1 MEMGI
6 SVTEE
11 TRPAPNAEQHVQAE
25 HVQTNHHVQT
35 PNSVRK
41 SSSLSS
47 SSTTAAASNFFQ
59 KIASKTKLMKRSP
72 IQMYANID
80 IDNAIGAMPSNHQ
93 STNSKLFS
101 TNSPIHHQNSPI
113 HQHQHHQEI
122 YRNPDH
128 MLDHNNQSASNN
140 NHNSSNEGE
149 QAEEHILPD
158 SFDEVSSQIH
168 PTTSGGL
175 ETTGNGNEKSSVSP
189 SSRKSASSHA
199 SRGSQDS
206 GIGIPIKQTG
216 TGTGNIIAT
225 NHENVRSSGNNTVV
239 MQVGVASTSSH
250 AHSNKIT
257 SDFSKAWY
265 DVPSDDETE
274 APEADSLASI
284 ISHRGSSD
292 DEN

>member
-1 MEMGI
+1 MGKRLMEMGI

-25 HVQTNHHVQT
+25 HVQTNHVQT

-41 SSSLSS
+41 SSSSS
-47 SSTTAAASNFFQ
+47 SSTTAASNFFQ

-101 TNSPIHHQNSPI
+101 TNSPIHHQN
-113 HQHQHHQEI
+113 HQEI

-128 MLDHNNQSASNN
+128 MLDHNQSASN

-158 SFDEVSSQIH
+158 SFDEVSQIH
-168 PTTSGGL
+168 PTSGL
-175 ETTGNGNEKSSVSP
+175 ETGNGNEKSSVSP

-216 TGTGNIIAT
+216 TGTGN
-225 NHENVRSSGNNTVV
+225 N
-239 MQVGVASTSSH
+239 
-250 AHSNKIT
+250 
-257 SDFSKAWY
+257 
-265 DVPSDDETE
+265 
-274 APEADSLASI
+274 
-284 ISHRGSSD
+284 
-292 DEN
+292 

>member
-25 HVQTNHHVQT
+25 HVQTINHVQT

-41 SSSLSS
+41 SSSSS
-47 SSTTAAASNFFQ
+47 SSTTAASNFFQ

-93 STNSKLFS
+93 SANSKF
-101 TNSPIHHQNSPI
+101 TMNSPKFSPNSSIHHQ
-113 HQHQHHQEI
+113 HQEI

-128 MLDHNNQSASNN
+128 ILLDHQNQSASINN
-140 NHNSSNEGE
+140 NNSSTEGE

-158 SFDEVSSQIH
+158 SFDEVSQIH
-168 PTTSGGL
+168 HTEKNG
-175 ETTGNGNEKSSVSP
+175 GNGNEKSSVSP

-206 GIGIPIKQTG
+206 GIGIPINK
-216 TGTGNIIAT
+216 TGTGNVIAT
-225 NHENVRSSGNNTVV
+225 NHCNVRSPTGNTVV
-239 MQVGVASTSSH
+239 MQVGVASTSH
-250 AHSNKIT
+250 AHSNKRT
-257 SDFSKAWY
+257 ADFSKAWY

>member
-1 MEMGI
+1 
-6 SVTEE
+6 
-11 TRPAPNAEQHVQAE
+11 
-25 HVQTNHHVQT
+25 
-35 PNSVRK
+35 
-41 SSSLSS
+41 
-47 SSTTAAASNFFQ
+47 
-59 KIASKTKLMKRSP
+59 MKRSP

-101 TNSPIHHQNSPI
+101 TNSPIHHQ
-113 HQHQHHQEI
+113 HHQEI

-128 MLDHNNQSASNN
+128 MLDHNQVASN

-158 SFDEVSSQIH
+158 SFDEVSQIH
-168 PTTSGGL
+168 PTSGL
-175 ETTGNGNEKSSVSP
+175 ETGNGNEKSSVSP

-216 TGTGNIIAT
+216 TGNNNIIAT
-225 NHENVRSSGNNTVV
+225 NHENVRSPGNNTVV

-250 AHSNKIT
+250 TLSNKRT
-257 SDFSKAWY
+257 ADFSKAWY

>member
-25 HVQTNHHVQT
+25 HVQTNHVQT

-113 HQHQHHQEI
+113 HHQHHQEI

-128 MLDHNNQSASNN
+128 MLDHNQSASNN

-158 SFDEVSSQIH
+158 SFDEVSQIH

-216 TGTGNIIAT
+216 TGNNNIIAT

-250 AHSNKIT
+250 AHSNKRT
-257 SDFSKAWY
+257 ADFSKAWY

>member
-11 TRPAPNAEQHVQAE
+11 TRPAPNAEQHVQSE
-25 HVQTNHHVQT
+25 YVQANHVQT

-41 SSSLSS
+41 SSSSS
-47 SSTTAAASNFFQ
+47 SSTTAASNFFQ

-93 STNSKLFS
+93 STNSKFTTNSPKFS
-101 TNSPIHHQNSPI
+101 PNSPIHHQ
-113 HQHQHHQEI
+113 HQEI

-128 MLDHNNQSASNN
+128 MLLDHQNQSASNN
-140 NHNSSNEGE
+140 NNNSSTEGE

-158 SFDEVSSQIH
+158 SFDEVSQIH
-168 PTTSGGL
+168 HTEKNG
-175 ETTGNGNEKSSVSP
+175 GNGNEKSSVSP

-206 GIGIPIKQTG
+206 GIGIPINK
-216 TGTGNIIAT
+216 TGTGNVIAT
-225 NHENVRSSGNNTVV
+225 NHGNVRSPIGNTVV
-239 MQVGVASTSSH
+239 MQVGVASTSH
-250 AHSNKIT
+250 AHSNKRT
-257 SDFSKAWY
+257 ADFSKAWY

>member
-6 SVTEE
+6 SITEE

-25 HVQTNHHVQT
+25 HIQTNHVQT

-41 SSSLSS
+41 SSSSS
-47 SSTTAAASNFFQ
+47 SSTTAASNFFQ

-80 IDNAIGAMPSNHQ
+80 IDNAIGAMPSNRQ
-93 STNSKLFS
+93 STNSKFT
-101 TNSPIHHQNSPI
+101 TNSPKFSPNSPI
-113 HQHQHHQEI
+113 HHQEI

-128 MLDHNNQSASNN
+128 ILLDHQNQSASNN
-140 NHNSSNEGE
+140 NNNSSTEGE

-158 SFDEVSSQIH
+158 SFDEVSHIH
-168 PTTSGGL
+168 HIEKNG
-175 ETTGNGNEKSSVSP
+175 GNGDEKSSVSP

-206 GIGIPIKQTG
+206 GIGIPINK
-216 TGTGNIIAT
+216 TGTGNVIVT
-225 NHENVRSSGNNTVV
+225 NQDNVRSPTGNTVV
-239 MQVGVASTSSH
+239 MQVASTSH
-250 AHSNKIT
+250 GHSNKRT
-257 SDFSKAWY
+257 ADFSKAWY

>member
-1 MEMGI
+1 MGI

-11 TRPAPNAEQHVQAE
+11 TRPAPNAEQNVQAEQHVQA
-25 HVQTNHHVQT
+25 NHVQT

-41 SSSLSS
+41 SSSSS
-47 SSTTAAASNFFQ
+47 SSTTAASNFFQ

-80 IDNAIGAMPSNHQ
+80 IDNAIGTMPSNHQ
-93 STNSKLFS
+93 SANSKFT
-101 TNSPIHHQNSPI
+101 TNSPKFSPNSSIHHQ
-113 HQHQHHQEI
+113 HQEI

-128 MLDHNNQSASNN
+128 ILLDHQNQSASINN
-140 NHNSSNEGE
+140 NNSSTEGE

-158 SFDEVSSQIH
+158 SFDEVSQIH
-168 PTTSGGL
+168 HTEKNG
-175 ETTGNGNEKSSVSP
+175 GNGNEKSSVSP

-206 GIGIPIKQTG
+206 GIGIPINK
-216 TGTGNIIAT
+216 TGTGNVIAT
-225 NHENVRSSGNNTVV
+225 NHGNVRSPTGNTVV
-239 MQVGVASTSSH
+239 MQVGVASTSH
-250 AHSNKIT
+250 AHSNKRT
-257 SDFSKAWY
+257 ADFSKAWY

>member
-1 MEMGI
+1 MGI

-11 TRPAPNAEQHVQAE
+11 TRPAPNAEHVHVQAE
-25 HVQTNHHVQT
+25 QHVQTNHDQT

-41 SSSLSS
+41 SSSSS
-47 SSTTAAASNFFQ
+47 SSTTAASNFFQ

-93 STNSKLFS
+93 STNSKFA
-101 TNSPIHHQNSPI
+101 TNSPKFSPNSSIHHQ
-113 HQHQHHQEI
+113 HQEI

-128 MLDHNNQSASNN
+128 ILLDHQNQSASINN
-140 NHNSSNEGE
+140 NNSSTEGE

-158 SFDEVSSQIH
+158 SFDEVSQIH
-168 PTTSGGL
+168 HTEKNG
-175 ETTGNGNEKSSVSP
+175 GNGNEKSSVSP

-206 GIGIPIKQTG
+206 GIGIPINK
-216 TGTGNIIAT
+216 TGTGNVIAT
-225 NHENVRSSGNNTVV
+225 NHGNVRSPTGNNTVV
-239 MQVGVASTSSH
+239 MQVGVASTSH
-250 AHSNKIT
+250 AHSNKRT
-257 SDFSKAWY
+257 ADFSKAWY

>member
-11 TRPAPNAEQHVQAE
+11 TRPAPNAEQNVQAEQHVQA
-25 HVQTNHHVQT
+25 NHVQT

-41 SSSLSS
+41 SSSSS
-47 SSTTAAASNFFQ
+47 SSTTAASNFFQ

-93 STNSKLFS
+93 SANSKFT
-101 TNSPIHHQNSPI
+101 TNSPKFSPNSSMHHQ
-113 HQHQHHQEI
+113 HQEI

-128 MLDHNNQSASNN
+128 ILLDHRNQSASN

-158 SFDEVSSQIH
+158 SFDEVSQIH
-168 PTTSGGL
+168 PTSGGL
-175 ETTGNGNEKSSVSP
+175 ETGNGNEKSSVSP

-216 TGTGNIIAT
+216 TGNNNIIAT

-239 MQVGVASTSSH
+239 MQVGVASTSH
-250 AHSNKIT
+250 AHSNKRT
-257 SDFSKAWY
+257 ADFSKAWY

>member
-11 TRPAPNAEQHVQAE
+11 TRPTPNAEQHVQVE
-25 HVQTNHHVQT
+25 YVQANHVQT

-41 SSSLSS
+41 SSSSS
-47 SSTTAAASNFFQ
+47 SSTTAASNFFQ

-93 STNSKLFS
+93 STNSKFTTNSPKFS
-101 TNSPIHHQNSPI
+101 PNSPIHHQ
-113 HQHQHHQEI
+113 HQEI

-128 MLDHNNQSASNN
+128 MLLDHQNQSASNN
-140 NHNSSNEGE
+140 NNNSSTEGE

-158 SFDEVSSQIH
+158 SFDEVSQIH
-168 PTTSGGL
+168 YTEKNGGD
-175 ETTGNGNEKSSVSP
+175 GNEKSSVSP

-206 GIGIPIKQTG
+206 GIGIPINKTG
-216 TGTGNIIAT
+216 TGTENVIAT
-225 NHENVRSSGNNTVV
+225 NHGNVRSPRGNAVV
-239 MQVGVASTSSH
+239 MQVGVASTSH
-250 AHSNKIT
+250 AHSNKRT
-257 SDFSKAWY
+257 ADFSKAWY

>member
-1 MEMGI
+1 
-6 SVTEE
+6 
-11 TRPAPNAEQHVQAE
+11 
-25 HVQTNHHVQT
+25 
-35 PNSVRK
+35 
-41 SSSLSS
+41 
-47 SSTTAAASNFFQ
+47 
-59 KIASKTKLMKRSP
+59 MKRSP

-93 STNSKLFS
+93 STNSKFTTNSPKFS
-101 TNSPIHHQNSPI
+101 PNSPIHHQ
-113 HQHQHHQEI
+113 HQEI

-128 MLDHNNQSASNN
+128 MLLDHQNQSASNN
-140 NHNSSNEGE
+140 NNNSSTEGE

-158 SFDEVSSQIH
+158 SFDEVSQIH
-168 PTTSGGL
+168 HIEKNG
-175 ETTGNGNEKSSVSP
+175 GNGNEKSSVSP

-206 GIGIPIKQTG
+206 GIGIPINK
-216 TGTGNIIAT
+216 TGTGNVIAT
-225 NHENVRSSGNNTVV
+225 NHDNVRSPTGNTVV
-239 MQVGVASTSSH
+239 MQVGVASTSH
-250 AHSNKIT
+250 AHSNKRT
-257 SDFSKAWY
+257 ADFSKAWY

>member
-25 HVQTNHHVQT
+25 HVQNNHVQT

-41 SSSLSS
+41 SSSSS
-47 SSTTAAASNFFQ
+47 SSTTAASNFFQ

-101 TNSPIHHQNSPI
+101 TNSPIHHQ
-113 HQHQHHQEI
+113 HHQEI

-128 MLDHNNQSASNN
+128 MLDHNQVASN

-158 SFDEVSSQIH
+158 SFDEVSQIH
-168 PTTSGGL
+168 PTSGL
-175 ETTGNGNEKSSVSP
+175 ETGNGNEKSSVSP

-216 TGTGNIIAT
+216 TGNNNIIAT
-225 NHENVRSSGNNTVV
+225 NHENVRSPGNNTVV

-250 AHSNKIT
+250 TLSNKRT
-257 SDFSKAWY
+257 ADFSKAWY

>member
-25 HVQTNHHVQT
+25 HVQTINHVQT

-41 SSSLSS
+41 SSSGS
-47 SSTTAAASNFFQ
+47 SSTTAASNFFQ

-93 STNSKLFS
+93 STNSKFT
-101 TNSPIHHQNSPI
+101 TNSPKFSPNSSIHHQ
-113 HQHQHHQEI
+113 HQEI

-128 MLDHNNQSASNN
+128 ILLDHQNQSASINN
-140 NHNSSNEGE
+140 NNSSTEGE

-158 SFDEVSSQIH
+158 SFDEVSQIH
-168 PTTSGGL
+168 HTEKNG
-175 ETTGNGNEKSSVSP
+175 GNGNEKSSVSP

-206 GIGIPIKQTG
+206 GIGIPINK
-216 TGTGNIIAT
+216 TGTGNVIAT
-225 NHENVRSSGNNTVV
+225 NHGNVRSPTGNTVV
-239 MQVGVASTSSH
+239 MQVGVASTSH
-250 AHSNKIT
+250 AHSNKRT
-257 SDFSKAWY
+257 ADFSKAWY